1 MLISFPWFWIDSLF
15 SPNRYNTMFYC
26 CLFGVLHFKLDYWG
40 ACLRWVRLVSGE
52 TILQAK
58 TTPIVGGARTQVL
71 AGHWGKRAKPLRHHC
86 LLSLF
91 MLILNYLSV
100 VLTCWVERCVV
111 AVAKTCLSLTYDE
124 EQILHYELPA
134 DLLDRF
140 KDINHQNFDPYN
152 MEYGVNR
159 WTAQLLVCVLYR
171 SWIVWQKL
179 GLRQSWFLVLF
190 ILMFVYRGF
199 DSINSVFL
207 FSILLLGSRR
217 MLY

>member
-1 MLISFPWFWIDSLF
+1 
-15 SPNRYNTMFYC
+15 MFYC

-140 KDINHQNFDPYN
+140 KDINNQNFDPYN

-159 WTAQLLVCVLYR
+159 WTAQLLVCVLY
-171 SWIVWQKL
+171 SACIVWEKL
-179 GLRQSWFLVLF
+179 GLRQSWFLVLLNRCLSIAVSIRSTRFFCSPSYYWEAVECF
-190 ILMFVYRGF
+190 ISCLVIKCLR
-199 DSINSVFL
+199 DTNLTDV
-207 FSILLLGSRR
+207 
-217 MLY
+217 